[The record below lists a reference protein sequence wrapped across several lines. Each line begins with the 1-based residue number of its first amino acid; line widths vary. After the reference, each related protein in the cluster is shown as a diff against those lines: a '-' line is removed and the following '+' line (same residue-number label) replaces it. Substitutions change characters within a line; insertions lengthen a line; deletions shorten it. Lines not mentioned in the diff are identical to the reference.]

1 MTSRLEDLIPIKI
14 DDQYKKCEKLKPEEV
29 AELRQWFLS
38 RPNYPHHVP
47 DVILALFLHSSDYN
61 IADAKKYCDTSLKL
75 RSDTPEM
82 FSNRDPHNPEIKRV
96 NELVDMWISPKT
108 TPDNYHILYAGFI
121 NTDPSTYDFA
131 EACKRFLMVGEAF
144 VLKNGIIPGLIVVL
158 DAKGGSYRH
167 VLKAKL
173 AHIRKFLIYVQEALP
188 IKINQVH
195 IININPVI
203 DKIMYIIRP
212 FIKATLMENIHF
224 HSGISGLSKYI
235 PKDTLPTDL
244 GGYTGTRKENQC
256 KTDAMLEDM
265 RAWFM
270 QDNLRLQNNEK
281 SKSNE
286 NQSITHFQ
294 ESNSSFHSLDI
305 D

>member
-173 AHIRKFLIYVQEALP
+173 AHIRKFLIYVQ
-188 IKINQVH
+188 
-195 IININPVI
+195 
-203 DKIMYIIRP
+203 
-212 FIKATLMENIHF
+212 IHF